1 MQPKAQTSIL
11 VFSYSS
17 SYSGAMKRKDPAYAE
32 ELALVCSTLLLT
44 PKSQSLICDLSRLNR
59 TFGGFKS

>member
-1 MQPKAQTSIL
+1 MQPNAQTSIL

-17 SYSGAMKRKDPAYAE
+17 SYSGAIKRNEPAYAE
-32 ELALVCSTLLLT
+32 ALALVWSTLLLT
-44 PKSQSLICDLSRLNR
+44 PKSQSLICDLSRLKS